1 MIGIAF
7 LSRFFAVFA
16 QDCEFPYAR
25 KEVYNDKPK
34 ANTKNKQ
41 ITKITKIH
49 KDTKF
54 SKVSKGAKGAKDI
67 KDTKDTKQEKGKG
80 GAFLQGKKHESSYRK
95 DQKGA
100 KGYCR

>member
-1 MIGIAF
+1 MLGIAF

-25 KEVYNDKPK
+25 KEVYNDKSK

-41 ITKITKIH
+41 ITKTTKIH
-49 KDTKF
+49 KDTK
-54 SKVSKGAKGAKDI
+54 VSKGAKDI

-95 DQKGA
+95 DQKDA
-100 KGYCR
+100 KG